1 MRDQQEHE
9 SEAPRRVGRP
19 SIQDLRKEQIVAAFI
34 DLVAANGLGGVS
46 LDEVAVRAGVKRTAI
61 RHFVGNR
68 DELITAAVEEITNRA
83 IEDLGEST
91 SFTRLAARLFSP
103 ERIMNL
109 TAAADAWIVLLP
121 EALRL
126 PEGRHLVKS
135 SWDQLMESISAALR
149 LEFPGATE
157 VRIRDT
163 AYSVAC
169 LAEQDFVFQL
179 VGFPRARSKAAMNAA
194 LALASRLG

>member
-1 MRDQQEHE
+1 VD
-9 SEAPRRVGRP
+9 
-19 SIQDLRKEQIVAAFI
+19 AFI

-46 LDEVAVRAGVKRTAI
+46 LDEVAARAGVKRTAI

-68 DELITAAVEEITNRA
+68 DELIAAAVEEITHRA

-91 SFTRLAARLFSP
+91 SFAKLAARLFSP
-103 ERIMNL
+103 ERIEKL
-109 TAAADAWIVLLP
+109 TTAADAWTVLLP
-121 EALRL
+121 EALRS
-126 PEGRHLVKS
+126 PAGRDLVKK
-135 SWDQLMESISAALR
+135 SWDRLMEVIADALR
-149 LEFPGATE
+149 LEHPAATE

-169 LAEQDFVFQL
+169 IAEKDFDFQL
-179 VGFPRARSKAAMNAA
+179 VGFPRARSKAAMSAA